1 MKSAGGSVGQTAEG
15 AVKSGIGRKSWY
27 SPVPAPKPLKRHGK
41 RVFLGHLVKVE
52 HAYADCRNVAGD
64 AGAAVCDPGEV
75 VFPGEAGMES
85 VHFRTPKKRQKNCLK
100 WDKFS

>member
-1 MKSAGGSVGQTAEG
+1 MKSAGGSVGQTAKG

-27 SPVPAPKPLKRHGK
+27 SPVPAPKPLKRQGK
-41 RVFLGHLVKVE
+41 GVFLGKWGKVE
-52 HAYADCRNVAGD
+52 HAYDDCRNVAGE

-85 VHFRTPKKRQKNCLK
+85 VHFRTPKKRRKSCLK